1 MKNGTIYS
9 IQYIRGIA
17 ALLVVFFHFRSNLN
31 GVYAQENLG
40 NLLFRWG
47 EVGVDAFFLI
57 SGFIICYATR
67 TDKSKISFL
76 LKRFFRIYPVYILF
90 IVIFMAI
97 SLSVG
102 RRISHEDIINAIF
115 ILPANYDKGSPFFGY
130 SFLSVAWSLFYEIMF
145 YLLFLLSMAISHKYR
160 VYICSIVIISFTVLL
175 QLYFNGEFSIS
186 ARGGI
191 KESNLGI
198 INIASSSMML
208 IFIAGMLLY
217 EVMRNFGDK
226 IANNVN
232 CKLLFYISLITFTYC
247 YFTGFNS
254 WHGID
259 RSILFIFPLIF
270 SLILLEINN
279 DERKEIKWLSF
290 LGDISYSLYLCHLI
304 VALFYRSYGGSFY
317 ASSSGFSRLLLLVGT
332 SIVIAYIAHKYIEK
346 PSIKLCRKI
355 LSK

>member
-130 SFLSVAWSLFYEIMF
+130 SFLSVAWSLFYEI
-145 YLLFLLSMAISHKYR
+145 
-160 VYICSIVIISFTVLL
+160 LL

-186 ARGGI
+186 ARGGV

-279 DERKEIKWLSF
+279 NERKEIKWLSF